1 MCFFFLYYILS
12 FTLSNIEKQ
21 MYHIYYYVQLSHQCL
36 IYNLFQK
43 MVFTGTFDG
52 ASWNN
57 RVGVH
62 SVLLAT
68 IKIPRIH
75 SASYLNTKIM
85 TTTYRHHEEGTT
97 PNYVR
102 SITFH
107 LFLRIFIFWGGLFI
121 LESPLT

>member
-1 MCFFFLYYILS
+1 
-12 FTLSNIEKQ
+12 
-21 MYHIYYYVQLSHQCL
+21 
-36 IYNLFQK
+36 
-43 MVFTGTFDG
+43 MVFTGTFDDAG
-52 ASWNN
+52 WNS

-68 IKIPRIH
+68 IKIPRIHDH

-107 LFLRIFIFWGGLFI
+107 LFLTNLYFLGSLFI
-121 LESPLT
+121 LESSLT